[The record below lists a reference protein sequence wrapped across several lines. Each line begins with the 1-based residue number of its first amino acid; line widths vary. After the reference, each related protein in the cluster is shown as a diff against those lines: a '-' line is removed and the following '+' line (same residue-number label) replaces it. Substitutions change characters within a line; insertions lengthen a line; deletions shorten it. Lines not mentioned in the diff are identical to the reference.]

1 MAKHTPVHI
10 KTISEY
16 HRMLSLPKPEH
27 PLVSLTRFEDIA
39 YNFGQAPKSIIH
51 NFYSVALKKSF
62 HARLKY
68 GQQEVDFDEGVL
80 LFMAP
85 MQVLSVE
92 GPPEPAASHKGWL
105 LLVHPELFWNTH
117 LARKIRQYEY
127 FDYKANEALHLSES
141 EEQMIVGIMQNI
153 AQEYRTRLDSYSQD
167 VMLAQLELLFTYAER
182 FYQRQFI
189 TRKASNHQIISRM
202 EDLLNDYFKGDRLH
216 LEGIPSVTYFAAAL
230 HLSPNYLSR
239 LLKTLTGQSTKQ
251 FIQEKMIDLAKEKL
265 STTELT
271 VNEIAYEL
279 GFEHPQSF
287 SKLFK
292 IKTSY
297 SPLAFRQSF
306 N

>member
-10 KTISEY
+10 KTISKY
-16 HRMLSLPKPEH
+16 HSMLGLPKPEH

-39 YNFGQAPKSIIH
+39 YNSVQAPKSIIH

-92 GPPEPAASHKGWL
+92 GPHEPAASHKGWL
-105 LLVHPELFWNTH
+105 LLVHPDLLWNTH
-117 LARKIRQYEY
+117 LAGKIRQYEY

-167 VMLAQLELLFTYAER
+167 VMVAQLELLFTYAER

-202 EDLLNDYFKGDRLH
+202 EELLNDYFKGDRLH
-216 LEGIPSVTYFAAAL
+216 IEGIPSVTYFADAL